1 MKRIRT
7 SWIVLLLTAA
17 VAAQEG
23 LRIPAPAP
31 PADFSQR
38 RADSTSLALP
48 QPPDGAPSQ
57 RAPQPDAGGLSREE
71 APQPDA
77 AFPAGQERPS
87 NRPLPSDPSL
97 PSDPVFPYDP
107 AFAADPTS
115 PSEFPA
121 ASEFPARPEYSSDPA
136 FPPRPELPPRVV
148 WRPPLATPVLPSV
161 RRRDGLPARIYV
173 INNISLQIGG
183 YVNLTNGQAWI
194 WSPYP
199 NGYLDAR
206 TLSMP
211 LPR

>member
-1 MKRIRT
+1 M
-7 SWIVLLLTAA
+7 LLAAA

-23 LRIPAPAP
+23 LRIPEPAP

-38 RADSTSLALP
+38 QADSTFS
-48 QPPDGAPSQ
+48 SY
-57 RAPQPDAGGLSREE
+57 
-71 APQPDA
+71 
-77 AFPAGQERPS
+77 
-87 NRPLPSDPSL
+87 
-97 PSDPVFPYDP
+97 PVFPYDP
-107 AFAADPTS
+107 AFSSAPSS
-115 PSEFPA
+115 PSGFPS
-121 ASEFPARPEYSSDPA
+121 ASDFPARPELPSDPA
-136 FPPRPELPPRVV
+136 FPPRPELPPRIV
-148 WRPPLATPVLPSV
+148 WRPPLAAPVLPSV
-161 RRRDGLPARIYV
+161 RRRDGLPARICV